1 MHEAGAWGHAP
12 VLRDEVL
19 DLLAVEAYTSSLQVG
34 APLVLDGTFGRG
46 GHTEALLLAGA
57 QVIAL
62 DRDPE
67 ALDAGRARLGA
78 WIEAGALEL
87 HHACFAD
94 APTVLAER
102 RVQGIFLD
110 LGVSSPQLDTPER
123 GFSFRA
129 DGPLD
134 MRMDPTSGES
144 AAELIQRLEEG
155 ALADVIYQY
164 GEERQSRR
172 VARAIKAAGPLTT
185 TGALAALV
193 ARVLPHDKRIHPA
206 TRTFQALRI
215 AVNDELGQLERALA
229 DLPGCLVPGGRF
241 AVISFHSLEDRLV
254 KQAFRARAGI
264 DAPRDLR
271 GNPMVPPDFRLVE
284 RRARTGKDL
293 DPNPRARSARLR
305 ALERLP

>member
-1 MHEAGAWGHAP
+1 MHDAGAWGHAP

-19 DLLAVEAYTSSLQVG
+19 DLLAVEAYTSSLQG
-34 APLVLDGTFGRG
+34 GTPLVLDGTFGRG
-46 GHTEALLLAGA
+46 GHTEALLQAGA

-102 RVQGIFLD
+102 RAQGIFLD
-110 LGVSSPQLDTPER
+110 LGVSSPQLDTPAR

-229 DLPGCLVPGGRF
+229 ELPGCLVPGGRF